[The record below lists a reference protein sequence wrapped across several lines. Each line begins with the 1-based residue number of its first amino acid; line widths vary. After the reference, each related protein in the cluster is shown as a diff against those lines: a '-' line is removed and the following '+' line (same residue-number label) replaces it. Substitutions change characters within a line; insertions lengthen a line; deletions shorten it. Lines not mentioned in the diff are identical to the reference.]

1 MVMFKGGRMNPF
13 SVSNSSIVTD
23 TQQVSSFCLEGCAPL
38 TFGRKTCGA
47 MTPSSAVHQA
57 ILATEHRCWLSVGSL
72 LLLSLQLE
80 QLRTFP
86 GPGETVPIQEKPKP
100 ELWPQHATYHLYCPT
115 GSLNTSEIMAY

>member
-38 TFGRKTCGA
+38 TSGRKTCGA
-47 MTPSSAVHQA
+47 MTPLSVVHRA
-57 ILATEHRCWLSVGSL
+57 LLATEQRCWLSAGSL
-72 LLLSLQLE
+72 LLPSLQLE

-86 GPGETVPIQEKPKP
+86 GPGETVPTREKSKP
-100 ELWPQHATYHLYCPT
+100 GLWPQHATYHLY
-115 GSLNTSEIMAY
+115 TSEITAY